1 MIMLFSNTKKS
12 LNYNFDYRRLVKGTP
27 NLKNAL
33 ELLDKKEDEAI
44 YLSPQIDRLKNIN
57 MLLTFNS
64 EDKDAVFS
72 HMLYDAD
79 FLNADEATNGIHPH
93 YDFVNNRIARKFP
106 FVKNGEGIF
115 GLSMLEKENLH
126 LTSEELLLVKPY
138 YNTFQVKRYYTI
150 KENNEWIIYTNSTFK
165 NINSM
170 DLYPHLKAH
179 LDKYADVISSDNKP
193 YGLHRARDERFFKG
207 EKIVSLRKCVGRP
220 SFSYSDF
227 DAYVSA
233 TFYVIKTERY
243 DMKYLT
249 GLLNSTLIAFWLR
262 NRGKMQGNNYQIDKE
277 PLLQIPLKK
286 ENDGKVANLVAS
298 IIDRLKTNPQADTT
312 SLENQIDFLVYHL
325 YNLTYDEVLIVD
337 PNPPFT
343 REQYESGDYNE

>member
-1 MIMLFSNTKKS
+1 
-12 LNYNFDYRRLVKGTP
+12 
-27 NLKNAL
+27 
-33 ELLDKKEDEAI
+33 
-44 YLSPQIDRLKNIN
+44 
-57 MLLTFNS
+57 
-64 EDKDAVFS
+64 
-72 HMLYDAD
+72 
-79 FLNADEATNGIHPH
+79 
-93 YDFVNNRIARKFP
+93 
-106 FVKNGEGIF
+106 
-115 GLSMLEKENLH
+115 MLEKENLH
-126 LTSEELLLVKPY
+126 LTNEEQQLVKPY
-138 YNTFQVKRYYTI
+138 YNTLQVKRYYTI

-179 LDKYADVISSDNKP
+179 LDKYKDVISSDNKP

-233 TFYVIKTERY
+233 TFYVIKTNRY
-243 DMKYLT
+243 DMKFLT
-249 GLLNSTLIAFWLR
+249 GVLNSTLIAFWLR

-286 ENDGKVANLVAS
+286 EDDGKVITLVTS
-298 IIDRLKTNPQADTT
+298 IINRLKTNPQADTT